1 MAGSCNSWA
10 KFQKEHDITMIARQV
25 SKQFSIVI
33 LIAESVHRFRVQSWD
48 QGVSSMIIGQLG
60 LAQIKALSEV
70 EMKTI
75 SWNPSANN

>member
-1 MAGSCNSWA
+1 
-10 KFQKEHDITMIARQV
+10 MIARQV

-33 LIAESVHRFRVQSWD
+33 LIAESVHRFRVHSWD

-60 LAQIKALSEV
+60 LVQIKALSEV

-75 SWNPSANN
+75 SWNPSANNWA